1 MLLYAFQDEHGRW
14 HGDPDTETLDGHPG
28 TGTLR
33 HQPRPGDSTAFARQ
47 RLHVLYGPCMLDPSA
62 VEVQLEDGM
71 RLALTWR
78 VLELL
83 EGGPDPLPPAPRDA
97 GARNRTPAR
106 SRTLPAVPPPR
117 TPGAVPGRP
126 RPWTPEEDAYCHA
139 AAGAAPEA
147 IAAHLGR
154 SAKSVRFRLAKLH
167 LEPFPLELLPPPAIR
182 RGKPAIDPNSH
193 RAQVMRDHPRAY
205 LPWTPEEEEAIAEM
219 ARSGADIGEIAA
231 ALQRQPGA
239 VSGRMSR
246 LTDSNP
252 VTEALWIPPPWD
264 DDDDEGLGT

>member
-1 MLLYAFQDEHGRW
+1 MLLYAFQDEAGRW

-33 HQPRPGDSTAFARQ
+33 HQPRPGGSTAFACQ
-47 RLHVLYGPCMLDPSA
+47 RLHVLYGPCLLDPSA

-83 EGGPDPLPPAPRDA
+83 EGGPDPLPPAPRGADA
-97 GARNRTPAR
+97 GARPRPLSAI
-106 SRTLPAVPPPR
+106 PPPR
-117 TPGAVPGRP
+117 TPGGVPGRA
-126 RPWTPEEDAYCHA
+126 RAWTPEEDAYCYA

-154 SAKSVRFRLAKLH
+154 SAKAVRFHLAKLH
-167 LEPFPLELLPPPAIR
+167 LEPFPIELLPPLSVR
-182 RGKPAIDPNSH
+182 QGKPAADPNSH

-205 LPWTPEEEEAIAEM
+205 LPWTPEEEEAIADM
-219 ARSGADIGEIAA
+219 ARSGADIEQIAA
-231 ALQRQPGA
+231 ALQRQPAA
-239 VSGRMSR
+239 VIGRISR
-246 LTDSNP
+246 LTDGNP
-252 VTEALWIPPPWD
+252 LTDALWFPPPWD
-264 DDDDEGLGT
+264 DDDDDKAPAT